1 MIFAEQVKKQLL
13 SLIGEMATVP
23 WLFSKNPSTDFS
35 RIRKLDFASTI
46 QLILSMESGS
56 IKKELLD
63 FFKFSSDTSTAS
75 VFAQQ
80 RSKLLL
86 ETWAFLFHEFNDSF
100 TLEKKYNGYQLLA
113 CDGSDLNIARNP
125 EDKDT
130 YFQSIPT
137 DKGFNQFH
145 LNAFFDLCSKRYVD
159 AVIQLSRKENE
170 SLAMTQMIDRYSGGK
185 KTIFIADRGY
195 ETYNIFAHVQ
205 EKDMYYLIRV
215 KDGGGGKMT

>member
-56 IKKELLD
+56 IKKELLN
-63 FFKFSSDTSTAS
+63 FFKFSLD
-75 VFAQQ
+75 
-80 RSKLLL
+80 
-86 ETWAFLFHEFNDSF
+86 
-100 TLEKKYNGYQLLA
+100 
-113 CDGSDLNIARNP
+113 
-125 EDKDT
+125 DT
-130 YFQSIPT
+130 YFQSILT

-145 LNAFFDLCSKRYVD
+145 L
-159 AVIQLSRKENE
+159 
-170 SLAMTQMIDRYSGGK
+170 TQMIDRYSGGK

>member
-63 FFKFSSDTSTAS
+63 FFKFSSD
-75 VFAQQ
+75 
-80 RSKLLL
+80 
-86 ETWAFLFHEFNDSF
+86 
-100 TLEKKYNGYQLLA
+100 
-113 CDGSDLNIARNP
+113 
-125 EDKDT
+125 DT
-130 YFQSIPT
+130 YFQSILT

-145 LNAFFDLCSKRYVD
+145 L
-159 AVIQLSRKENE
+159 
-170 SLAMTQMIDRYSGGK
+170 TQMIDRYSGGK

>member
-63 FFKFSSDTSTAS
+63 FFKFSLD
-75 VFAQQ
+75 
-80 RSKLLL
+80 
-86 ETWAFLFHEFNDSF
+86 
-100 TLEKKYNGYQLLA
+100 
-113 CDGSDLNIARNP
+113 
-125 EDKDT
+125 DT
-130 YFQSIPT
+130 YFQSILT

-145 LNAFFDLCSKRYVD
+145 L
-159 AVIQLSRKENE
+159 
-170 SLAMTQMIDRYSGGK
+170 TQMIDRYSGGK

>member
-35 RIRKLDFASTI
+35 RTRKLDFASTI

-63 FFKFSSDTSTAS
+63 FNA
-75 VFAQQ
+75 
-80 RSKLLL
+80 
-86 ETWAFLFHEFNDSF
+86 SF

-113 CDGSDLNIARNP
+113 YDGSDLNIARNP

-130 YFQSIPT
+130 
-137 DKGFNQFH
+137 
-145 LNAFFDLCSKRYVD
+145 
-159 AVIQLSRKENE
+159 
-170 SLAMTQMIDRYSGGK
+170 
-185 KTIFIADRGY
+185 
-195 ETYNIFAHVQ
+195 
-205 EKDMYYLIRV
+205 
-215 KDGGGGKMT
+215 